1 MSPKI
6 YYLLLPAMNYLTVVM
21 KQTTHDKCFSK
32 PIQFLLNEIKLLWYS
47 TLLLGSVYQVSSV
60 AYAATRL
67 KSNKGGVKN
76 HKMKMQDNCSSY
88 RFRIRD

>member
-1 MSPKI
+1 M
-6 YYLLLPAMNYLTVVM
+6 
-21 KQTTHDKCFSK
+21 
-32 PIQFLLNEIKLLWYS
+32 
-47 TLLLGSVYQVSSV
+47 

-88 RFRIRD
+88 RFRIRDYYFLNRNKIDVEYS

>member
-1 MSPKI
+1 MI
-6 YYLLLPAMNYLTVVM
+6 
-21 KQTTHDKCFSK
+21 
-32 PIQFLLNEIKLLWYS
+32 YS

-76 HKMKMQDNCSSY
+76 LKMKMQDNCSRY